1 MNHPGSRRAST
12 PDSNKVARVLHYART
27 ALARSA
33 LRERFSS
40 ADVEFVSID
49 DFDSFLREVDGS
61 DLILLTDPGHERA
74 KALQAVLE
82 AASSRPRA
90 IHILSAGR
98 ESFAGWSPP
107 PHVVVTGVGGA
118 LAPTVA
124 EHALA
129 LMLAL
134 RRGLHRFMVA
144 QRWLPDDEAVPF
156 LGTLEGA
163 NLLIIGCGRIGRE
176 VARRARPFGMHVT
189 GANRSE
195 VDHPAFDAIISI
207 AELDAALPAAEIV
220 VLCLPL
226 ADATR
231 GLIGAERLRRFRPGA
246 LLINV
251 GRGTLVEEDALVR
264 ALEDGSVGGA
274 GLDVFAEEPL
284 PPSSPL
290 WRAPNTII
298 TPHIAG
304 LGGPGEAAIA
314 VSARRALDD
323 LLARRLQER

>member
-1 MNHPGSRRAST
+1 MNHPGPRGAST
-12 PDSNKVARVLHYART
+12 PDPGKVARVLHYART

-61 DLILLTDPGHERA
+61 DLILLTDPGRERA
-74 KALQAVLE
+74 KALQAAIE
-82 AASSRPRA
+82 TAPSRPRA
-90 IHILSAGR
+90 VHILSAGR
-98 ESFAGWSPP
+98 EGFAGWSPP
-107 PHVVVTGVGGA
+107 PHVVVTGAGGA
-118 LAPTVA
+118 LASTVA

-134 RRGLHRFMVA
+134 QRGLHRFVVA
-144 QRWLPDDEAVPF
+144 SPRWLPDGEAASF

-163 NLLIIGCGRIGRE
+163 NLLILGCGRIGRE

-220 VLCLPL
+220 VLCLQL

-251 GRGTLVEEDALVR
+251 GRGALVEEAALVR
-264 ALEDGSVGGA
+264 ALEDGSLGGA

-284 PPSSPL
+284 PRSSPL

-304 LGGPGEAAIA
+304 LGGSAEAAIA
-314 VSARRALDD
+314 DSAHQALCD
-323 LLARRLQER
+323 LLARRS